1 MATVWTHG
9 VWRVKPGREEEFV
22 ELWRQMARE
31 GMATLETVEPPTLL
45 RDREQPTEFVS
56 FGPWPN
62 VEEID
67 KFRSSAAFLGAQQRM
82 RDLLES
88 FTTRTLD
95 EISRGG

>member
-1 MATVWTHG
+1 MPNVWTHG

-22 ELWRQMARE
+22 DLWRQMARE

-45 RDREQPTEFVS
+45 RDHDEPTEFVS

-62 VEEID
+62 LEEVD
-67 KFRSSAAFLGAQQRM
+67 RFRSSDAFRNGQARL

-95 EISRGG
+95 EISRGR